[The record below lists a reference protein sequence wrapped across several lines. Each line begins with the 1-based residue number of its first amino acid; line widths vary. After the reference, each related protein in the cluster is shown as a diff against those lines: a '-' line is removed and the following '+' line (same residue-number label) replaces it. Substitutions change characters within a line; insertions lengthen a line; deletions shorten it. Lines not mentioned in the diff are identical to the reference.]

1 MKKIFSFLFS
11 IYGIIVFLAVMFILF
26 PFVLLASLF
35 GRVAGGNMVYNI
47 CRIWADVVL
56 FLWGVRHKNYY
67 DFPRSTDRAVVYVFN
82 HISYI
87 DIPLLMKIFPKEKI
101 RILGKAEMLKVPVF
115 GFFYKMAVIPVDRS
129 SAEARAKSV
138 KDMIAY
144 LRLKTSIVIA
154 PEGTF
159 NMTEKPLKEFYD
171 GAFRIAIET
180 KTDIQPVILL
190 DAYDRMNYKSLF
202 SLNPGKSRA
211 HFLQE
216 VDVKNLT
223 IADVHELKQ
232 KVYNIMEEA
241 LIKYNASWIKN

>member
-1 MKKIFSFLFS
+1 MKKIASFIFS
-11 IYGIIVFLAVMFILF
+11 IYGIIVFLTVMFILF
-26 PFVLLASLF
+26 PFVIIASFF
-35 GRVAGGNMVYNI
+35 GRVAGGNLVYDI

-56 FLWGVRHKNYY
+56 FLWGVRHKNIY
-67 DFPRSTDRAVVYVFN
+67 DFKRSEQKAVVYVFN

-87 DIPLLMKIFPKEKI
+87 DIPLLMKIFRKEKI
-101 RILGKAEMLKVPVF
+101 RILGKAEMLKVPIF

-129 SAEARAKSV
+129 SPEARAKSV

-159 NMTEKPLKEFYD
+159 NMTGKPLKEFYD

-180 KTDIQPVILL
+180 KTNIQPVVML
-190 DAYDRMNYKSLF
+190 DAYDRMNYSSIF
-202 SLNPGKSRA
+202 SLNPGRSRA

-216 VDVKNLT
+216 VDVAGLT
-223 IADVHELKQ
+223 IDDVGDLKH
-232 KVYNIMEEA
+232 KVYDIMEQA
-241 LIKYNASWIKN
+241 LVKYKASWIKN